1 MEPKDKEVIENEMEI
16 KSQDIKTLDLQK
28 RRDIILEKLKKLTKA
43 REESRYIAEK
53 FFNTII
59 KEYPFQGK

>member
-1 MEPKDKEVIENEMEI
+1 MEPKDKEVIENETEI
-16 KSQDIKTLDLQK
+16 KSQDIKTLELQK

-43 REESRYIAEK
+43 TEESRYIAEN